1 MLPSVW
7 TLRWWHARAVDALL
21 LHVRCPVLARLSAL
35 ERELLLR
42 RKGTSRSLDHSCNTH
57 VEPCLGK
64 VALSS
69 LVRVSLLLLLG
80 GLLRSRFPFAEK
92 VIRKLGAKSLVKK
105 KKVTKM
111 DGMAYLR
118 V

>member
-1 MLPSVW
+1 
-7 TLRWWHARAVDALL
+7 
-21 LHVRCPVLARLSAL
+21 
-35 ERELLLR
+35 
-42 RKGTSRSLDHSCNTH
+42 
-57 VEPCLGK
+57 

-105 KKVTKM
+105 KVTKM